1 MKLKFKPLPAV
12 MTVISALYLIYV
24 ISSESTT
31 LVADTVGGDPG
42 GKLLPTII
50 AIFLLVGFLFIT
62 LRERPTGEEMNK
74 ETLALFLITL
84 GATILYVLLIKT
96 FGFIILSS
104 VLLYSLEYIYTTI
117 GEKRKPLSAIIGGV
131 ITVAA
136 TSGVYT
142 LMRLISKTLGRL
154 ARRGAIASFFG
165 NNTVLAVICLA
176 FILLVVVLLA
186 LFVVKPLSKK
196 GLKRESNAAII
207 TLATI
212 LLIYVIFKQFFL
224 VALAPGL
231 LNF

>member
-1 MKLKFKPLPAV
+1 
-12 MTVISALYLIYV
+12 
-24 ISSESTT
+24 
-31 LVADTVGGDPG
+31 
-42 GKLLPTII
+42 
-50 AIFLLVGFLFIT
+50 
-62 LRERPTGEEMNK
+62 MNK